1 MRMGF
6 TREVGRDM
14 ETTNE
19 RDLRIM
25 TGLADIMPALTNF
38 ALTVKALDLSDADA
52 EALYTAVTKL
62 YRAGYAAGRRARP
75 TDATVLDAE

>member
-1 MRMGF
+1 
-6 TREVGRDM
+6 M
-14 ETTNE
+14 ETQRE
-19 RDLRIM
+19 RDIRVM
-25 TGLADIMPALTNF
+25 TGLQDVMPALTNF
-38 ALTVKALDLSDADA
+38 ALTVKALDLSDA